1 MRSLVLCA
9 ALGLL
14 CPLAMV
20 TAAEADAAEAEATA
34 GLADDV
40 LVNQDSIQMK
50 AELENMITSRD
61 VELYELSFQPVA
73 IERVLLK
80 DRLGHERLFHY
91 IAFRLR
97 NQITDDTRQEVA
109 VATRYNEILKQMSEE
124 YADRGASVKDAVTLD
139 VHGEKV
145 LDRAELNARKRT
157 VTMTVLAYDENG
169 SRIQVLGEP
178 DGAGSQN
185 TFNFPDYGDFVA
197 ADTFGQVRDAAEEQ
211 VGRRLRTLDEIAKLE
226 LPPYDPQTAD
236 ADEDGLDGE
245 VFGVIIFNRL
255 NDHGDRFTIE
265 VRGLSNKLRV
275 KTPDPEKG
283 QLENYLQTRVM
294 RRVYVLR
301 YDHPGDEFYR
311 DQDPFVLAKSG
322 WEWLN
327 TFQRVQTR
335 ADMAYA
341 RYFLDNITDEKGE
354 RKPAVE
360 DEFWPYYGK
369 ARETRPQ
376 AGEKLPDLEDKASKP
391 QE

>member
-14 CPLAMV
+14 CPAM
-20 TAAEADAAEAEATA
+20 TAAAEGAANP
-34 GLADDV
+34 GVADDV

-50 AELENMITSRD
+50 AELEAMVTSRD

-73 IERVLLK
+73 IDRVLLK

-124 YADRGASVKDAVTLD
+124 YADRGASLKGAVTLD

-157 VTMTVLAYDENG
+157 VGMTVLAYDENG
-169 SRIQVLGEP
+169 SRIQVLDEP
-178 DGAGSQN
+178 VGSGSQN
-185 TFNFPDYGDFVA
+185 TFNFTDYGDSVA

-211 VGRRLRTLDEIAKLE
+211 VGRKLRTLDEIAKLE
-226 LPPYDPQTAD
+226 LPPFDPQTP
-236 ADEDGLDGE
+236 DEDEQGADGE
-245 VFGVIIFNRL
+245 VFGVIIFNSL
-255 NDHGDRFTIE
+255 TDHGDRFTIE

-294 RRVYVLR
+294 RRVFVLR
-301 YDHPGDEFYR
+301 YDRPGDEYYR
-311 DQDPFVLAKSG
+311 DQDPFVLVKSG
-322 WEWLN
+322 WEWMN

-335 ADMAYA
+335 ADMAYS

-354 RKPAVE
+354 RSPAVE

-369 ARETRPQ
+369 AREARPQ
-376 AGEKLPDLEDKASKP
+376 AGEKLPDLEDQASKP
-391 QE
+391 KE